1 MRARTHGVLTATLLL
16 GVAPGLSAQ
25 FVYRGPAAPFRD
37 SQATVP
43 LFELK
48 PFVRQ
53 GDSAAVQRPTA
64 LQVNSLPGEPLTALR
79 CPIRV
84 LVPDSTKQ
92 DRMPTSRPDLAL
104 VERMPVARGTCRS
117 Q

>member
-1 MRARTHGVLTATLLL
+1 MRARTHGVLTVALLL
-16 GVAPGLSAQ
+16 VVAPGLSAQ

-53 GDSAAVQRPTA
+53 ADSAGVQRPTA
-64 LQVNSLPGEPLTALR
+64 LQVNSLPEEPLTALR

-84 LVPDSTKQ
+84 LVPDSTRQ
-92 DRMPTSRPDLAL
+92 DRMPISRPALAL
-104 VERMPVARGTCRS
+104 VERMPVARGTCRL